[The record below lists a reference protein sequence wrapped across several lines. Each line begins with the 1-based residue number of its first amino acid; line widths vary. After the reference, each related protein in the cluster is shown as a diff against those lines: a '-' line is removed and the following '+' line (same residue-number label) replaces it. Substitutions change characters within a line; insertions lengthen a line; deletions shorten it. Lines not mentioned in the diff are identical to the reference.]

1 MEIGISPMQAV
12 LVMEERVQKKRLVET
27 ERGLR
32 LQEEG
37 EEVDEDDCFAVE
49 ASEFRD
55 TYMEPAIFALL
66 RLLQRH

>member
-12 LVMEERVQKKRLVET
+12 LVMEERVQKKRLAET

-32 LQEEG
+32 LQEG

-55 TYMEPAIFALL
+55 TYMEPAIFELL
-66 RLLQRH
+66 RFLRRH